1 VNRSASSSRR
11 FHAGTAVNSAS
22 APSLSRIPRQ
32 DGDFDLCPGYRSDSI
47 RRKQSVTLDWPWLTC
62 ARLFAMFSG
71 WAARSFIAA
80 LVFVALVPLTY
91 LAHAAPPDTQPTAVP
106 IVIELFTS
114 EGCSS
119 CPPAD
124 VFVQKLDTYQP
135 IQGAQLIV
143 LSEHVTYW
151 DQQGWKDPNSSAA
164 LTERQSS
171 YEGALGL
178 KDVFTPQMII
188 NGDQQ
193 VSLENPQHIQ
203 DVLEKERATPRIPV
217 RITSVTVDPAN
228 PSLLRAH
235 VETNA
240 NSGKHNADV
249 YVALALDHVES
260 QVLRGENGGKHLV
273 HVGVVQQLTKVGKL
287 SKGKTFSD
295 DVQLKLKPGEDP
307 KNLRLV
313 AFVQE
318 SGPGK
323 LLGAAMRDPI
333 H

>member
-1 VNRSASSSRR
+1 
-11 FHAGTAVNSAS
+11 
-22 APSLSRIPRQ
+22 
-32 DGDFDLCPGYRSDSI
+32 
-47 RRKQSVTLDWPWLTC
+47 
-62 ARLFAMFSG
+62 MFSG
-71 WAARSFIAA
+71 RVARSLFPALFLAA
-80 LVFVALVPLTY
+80 ILP
-91 LAHAAPPDTQPTAVP
+91 LAHARSADNPPAAAVP

-151 DQQGWKDPNSSAA
+151 DQQGWKDPNSSTA

-171 YEGALGL
+171 YEGELGQ
-178 KDVFTPQMII
+178 KEVFTPQMII
-188 NGDQQ
+188 NGNQQ

-203 DVLEKERATPRIPV
+203 DVLEKERADPRIPV
-217 RITSVTVDPAN
+217 RITSVSVDPQN
-228 PSLLRAH
+228 PSVVRAH
-235 VETNA
+235 VEA
-240 NSGKHNADV
+240 DINSGKHNADV
-249 YVALALDHVES
+249 YVALAFDRVES

-287 SKGKTFSD
+287 SKGKSFSD
-295 DVQLKLKPGEDP
+295 DVQLKLKPGEDL

-313 AFVQE
+313 AFIQE
-318 SGPGK
+318 SGPGR
-323 LLGAAMRDPI
+323 LLGAAMRNPI
-333 H
+333 Q

>member
-1 VNRSASSSRR
+1 MFSRR
-11 FHAGTAVNSAS
+11 
-22 APSLSRIPRQ
+22 
-32 DGDFDLCPGYRSDSI
+32 
-47 RRKQSVTLDWPWLTC
+47 
-62 ARLFAMFSG
+62 
-71 WAARSFIAA
+71 AARWFFPALFLAA
-80 LVFVALVPLTY
+80 PLT
-91 LAHAAPPDTQPTAVP
+91 HARAADNPPAAAVP

-171 YEGALGL
+171 YEGTLGQ

-203 DVLEKERATPRIPV
+203 DVLEIEPT
-217 RITSVTVDPAN
+217 
-228 PSLLRAH
+228 
-235 VETNA
+235 
-240 NSGKHNADV
+240 
-249 YVALALDHVES
+249 
-260 QVLRGENGGKHLV
+260 Q
-273 HVGVVQQLTKVGKL
+273 
-287 SKGKTFSD
+287 
-295 DVQLKLKPGEDP
+295 
-307 KNLRLV
+307 
-313 AFVQE
+313 
-318 SGPGK
+318 
-323 LLGAAMRDPI
+323 
-333 H
+333 

>member
-1 VNRSASSSRR
+1 MGPA
-11 FHAGTAVNSAS
+11 
-22 APSLSRIPRQ
+22 
-32 DGDFDLCPGYRSDSI
+32 
-47 RRKQSVTLDWPWLTC
+47 C
-62 ARLFAMFSG
+62 AKLFAMFSG
-71 WAARSFIAA
+71 RSARSVFPA
-80 LVFVALVPLTY
+80 LFFSAILPLTQ
-91 LAHAAPPDTQPTAVP
+91 ARAADNSPAAAVP

-171 YEGALGL
+171 YEGELGQ
-178 KDVFTPQMII
+178 KEVFTPQMII
-188 NGDQQ
+188 NGNQQ

-203 DVLEKERATPRIPV
+203 DVLEKERADPRIPV
-217 RITSVTVDPAN
+217 RITSVAVDPQN
-228 PSLLRAH
+228 PALLRAH
-235 VETNA
+235 LETDVNA
-240 NSGKHNADV
+240 GKHNADV

-273 HVGVVQQLTKVGKL
+273 HVGVVQQMTKVGKL
-287 SKGKTFSD
+287 SKGKSFSE

-318 SGPGK
+318 SGPGR
-323 LLGAAMRDPI
+323 LLGAAMQDPI
-333 H
+333 R